1 MEKLKKNLSEKS
13 NSENI
18 LKNPQNIENDKQNS
32 NFSKDSKEKN
42 SEHILKNLDNS
53 KYSKNDNAT
62 SLKDIPSNSKK
73 ESDFSLPSQ
82 TIIGKINRPY
92 SYLIKKELYEILDDI
107 NTGRVALGKTD

>member
-32 NFSKDSKEKN
+32 NFSKEKN
-42 SEHILKNLDNS
+42 SEHIFKNLDNS
-53 KYSKNDNAT
+53 KYSKNDTAT
-62 SLKDIPSNSKK
+62 SFKKILSNSKK

-82 TIIGKINRPY
+82 TIIGKIYRPY
-92 SYLIKKELYEILDDI
+92 SYLIKKSSMKY
-107 NTGRVALGKTD
+107 